1 MLHGTALLGAPT
13 TTAVRDQV
21 PVAWAKRQCISR
33 DVECVITRNSGA
45 VFPANRPGNASL
57 SETKPRCL
65 HARLKVGGLHTYRR
79 RAASMH

>member
-21 PVAWAKRQCISR
+21 PVAS
-33 DVECVITRNSGA
+33 
-45 VFPANRPGNASL
+45 NRPGNASL